1 MVDCWLLAPNLY
13 LQKWQAHVLISGN
26 REGRGE
32 KEMNAQYTFI
42 CNNQSI
48 SIQLIDE
55 KKTFSFFHVASR
67 RLTKEYC
74 FSLFLQ

>member
-1 MVDCWLLAPNLY
+1 
-13 LQKWQAHVLISGN
+13 
-26 REGRGE
+26 
-32 KEMNAQYTFI
+32 MNAQYTSI